1 MSLHLIDV
9 PDDYYKDELQ
19 FNDPKELK
27 SIFNNL
33 EQSNLKMTSQMQEN
47 EQAYE
52 NLIQRENQLKREMD
66 KKYVT

>member
-1 MSLHLIDV
+1 MI
-9 PDDYYKDELQ
+9 
-19 FNDPKELK
+19 
-27 SIFNNL
+27 
-33 EQSNLKMTSQMQEN
+33 SQMQEN